1 MLNKIALPIHSRP
14 EFMSIYFNCS
24 TANSPPFWIFCRG
37 GAVLCL
43 LLNVSLVMVM
53 YLDSFFSLF
62 AYTKAPCNPF
72 SLFRGVRGNCKNPL
86 VRRICSCPCDDYY
99 EK

>member
-43 LLNVSLVMVM
+43 LLNVSLAMVT
-53 YLDSFFSLF
+53 YLDPYLPIQRLL
-62 AYTKAPCNPF
+62 AT
-72 SLFRGVRGNCKNPL
+72 LFRCSGELEGTAKTLWSEEFAGVL
-86 VRRICSCPCDDYY
+86 VMSTMG
-99 EK
+99 